1 MEYQAKSGECQ
12 TVCCDGPGGPIA
24 LILTCSPS
32 NKCEGFLPK
41 EKTET
46 GHCPSE
52 EKGTC
57 QCDKGDRLI
66 QHMYM
71 TPFVAVP

>member
-24 LILTCSPS
+24 LIPTCRPS